1 MSPAAGK
8 GAKEKLWSGR
18 FITGTLAN
26 FTVLVNHYLL
36 MVVMTGYAL
45 VKFSAPEPVAAFCAS
60 VFVVGALFSRIWSG
74 VSMERIGRKKL
85 LVIGAVGE
93 IVFSALYVVVDL
105 LPEMLVLR
113 FVHGFAFGM
122 CSTAL
127 ATIVAAIVPASRK
140 GEGIGYFMLSVTL
153 GAAIGPFIGIF
164 VSNNF
169 GYDVLFVIAFV
180 SALLTLAGALLL
192 KVPSAPAAA
201 IQQEERND
209 LVEEAALASAVD
221 APEDPLRLERESEEA
236 KRQHADFQKSAARA
250 AACGDA
256 PAAGVEIRDAEAA
269 AAGASRAENG
279 KGNGAARLEK
289 DEAPSAAGSA
299 ARKGSWI
306 SRVFEPQVL
315 PISLVAFIVFFTY
328 SSLMTFLTPYS
339 QEIGLSRSASVFFV
353 SYAIVTFV
361 TRPFT
366 GTAFDRKGPR
376 FVMVPAFF
384 ALAAGMAMLGAAQND
399 WILLLSS
406 MFLGYGVG
414 TIQSSGLAMAVR
426 RVPDERLSKANST
439 FYVMLDAGVGIGP
452 VFLGMLVPM
461 IGYRAMYELMAAV
474 ALVGLVVFLV
484 VCRKDLAAGE

>member
-1 MSPAAGK
+1 MSAV
-8 GAKEKLWSGR
+8 AKEKLWSGR

-45 VKFSAPEPVAAFCAS
+45 MKFSAPEPVAAFCAS

-74 VSMERIGRKKL
+74 MTMERIGRKRL

-93 IVFSALYVVVDL
+93 IVFSALYVVMDL

-169 GYDVLFVIAFV
+169 GYDLLFVIAFV

-192 KVPSAPAAA
+192 KVPRASAVA
-201 IQQEERND
+201 IQQEEQDD

-221 APEDPLRLERESEEA
+221 APEDPLRLEREA
-236 KRQHADFQKSAARA
+236 KEIKGERA
-250 AACGDA
+250 A
-256 PAAGVEIRDAEAA
+256 
-269 AAGASRAENG
+269 STS
-279 KGNGAARLEK
+279 KTK
-289 DEAPSAAGSA
+289 D
-299 ARKGSWI
+299 SWL

-339 QEIGLSRSASVFFV
+339 QEIGLSRAASVFFI

-366 GTAFDRKGPR
+366 GTAFDRRGPR

-399 WILLLSS
+399 WIMLLSS

-426 RVPDERLSKANST
+426 RVPDTRLSKANST
-439 FYVMLDAGVGIGP
+439 FYVMLDAGVGLGP
-452 VFLGMLVPM
+452 IFLGMLVPV
-461 IGYRAMYELMAAV
+461 IGYRAMYELMAVV
-474 ALVGLVVFLV
+474 ALLGLVVFLV
-484 VCRKDLAAGE
+484 VCRKDFAPEG

>member
-1 MSPAAGK
+1 MSTV
-8 GAKEKLWSGR
+8 AKEKLWSGR

-45 VKFSAPEPVAAFCAS
+45 MKFSAPEPVAAFCAS

-74 VSMERIGRKKL
+74 MTMERIGRKRL

-93 IVFSALYVVVDL
+93 IAFSALYVVVDL

-169 GYDVLFVIAFV
+169 GYDVLFIIAFV
-180 SALLTLAGALLL
+180 SALLTLVGALLL
-192 KVPSAPAAA
+192 KVPRASAVA
-201 IQQEERND
+201 IQQEEQDD

-221 APEDPLRLERESEEA
+221 APENPLRLEREA
-236 KRQHADFQKSAARA
+236 KETKGERA
-250 AACGDA
+250 A
-256 PAAGVEIRDAEAA
+256 
-269 AAGASRAENG
+269 STS
-279 KGNGAARLEK
+279 KTK
-289 DEAPSAAGSA
+289 D
-299 ARKGSWI
+299 SWLY
-306 SRVFEPQVL
+306 RVFEPQVL

-339 QEIGLSRSASVFFV
+339 QEIGLSRAASVFFI

-366 GTAFDRKGPR
+366 GTAFDRRGPR

-399 WILLLSS
+399 WIMLLSS

-426 RVPDERLSKANST
+426 RVPDTRLSKANST
-439 FYVMLDAGVGIGP
+439 FYVMLDAGVGLGP
-452 VFLGMLVPM
+452 IFLGMLVPV
-461 IGYRAMYELMAAV
+461 IGYRAMYELMAVV
-474 ALVGLVVFLV
+474 ALLGLVVFLV
-484 VCRKDLAAGE
+484 VCRKDFAPGE

>member
-1 MSPAAGK
+1 MSTV
-8 GAKEKLWSGR
+8 AKEKLWSGR

-45 VKFSAPEPVAAFCAS
+45 MKFSAPEPVAAFCAS

-74 VSMERIGRKKL
+74 MTMERIGRKRL

-93 IVFSALYVVVDL
+93 IVFSALYMVMDL

-169 GYDVLFVIAFV
+169 GYDVLFIIAFV
-180 SALLTLAGALLL
+180 SALLTLVGALLL
-192 KVPSAPAAA
+192 KVPRASAVA
-201 IQQEERND
+201 IQQEEQDD

-221 APEDPLRLERESEEA
+221 APEDPLRLEREAKEA
-236 KRQHADFQKSAARA
+236 KGGRA
-250 AACGDA
+250 AS
-256 PAAGVEIRDAEAA
+256 
-269 AAGASRAENG
+269 AS
-279 KGNGAARLEK
+279 KTK
-289 DEAPSAAGSA
+289 D
-299 ARKGSWI
+299 SWL

-339 QEIGLSRSASVFFV
+339 QEIGLSRAASVFFI

-366 GTAFDRKGPR
+366 GTAFDRRGSR

-399 WILLLSS
+399 WIMLLSS

-426 RVPDERLSKANST
+426 RVSDTQLSKANST
-439 FYVMLDAGVGIGP
+439 FYVMLDAGVGLGP
-452 VFLGMLVPM
+452 IFLGMLVPV
-461 IGYRAMYELMAAV
+461 IGYRAMYELMAVV
-474 ALVGLVVFLV
+474 ALLGLVVFLV
-484 VCRKDLAAGE
+484 VCRKDFAPGE

>member
-1 MSPAAGK
+1 MSAA
-8 GAKEKLWSGR
+8 AKEKLWSGR

-74 VSMERIGRKKL
+74 MAMERIGRKRL

-93 IVFSALYVVVDL
+93 IVFSALYVVMGL

-169 GYDVLFVIAFV
+169 GYDVLFVMAFV
-180 SALLTLAGALLL
+180 SALLTLVGALLL

-201 IQQEERND
+201 IQQEEQDD

-221 APEDPLRLERESEEA
+221 APEDPLRLEREA
-236 KRQHADFQKSAARA
+236 KETEGERA
-250 AACGDA
+250 AAT
-256 PAAGVEIRDAEAA
+256 
-269 AAGASRAENG
+269 AS
-279 KGNGAARLEK
+279 KSK
-289 DEAPSAAGSA
+289 S
-299 ARKGSWI
+299 SWL

-328 SSLMTFLTPYS
+328 SSLMTFLTPYA
-339 QEIGLSRSASVFFV
+339 QEIGLSQAASVFFV
-353 SYAIVTFV
+353 SYAVVTFI

-426 RVPDERLSKANST
+426 RVSDTQLSKANST
-439 FYVMLDAGVGIGP
+439 FYVMLDAGVGLGP
-452 VFLGMLVPM
+452 IFLGMLVPA

-474 ALVGLVVFLV
+474 ALLGLVVFLV
-484 VCRKDLAAGE
+484 VCRKDFAPEE

>member
-1 MSPAAGK
+1 MSTA
-8 GAKEKLWSGR
+8 AKEKLWSGR

-45 VKFSAPEPVAAFCAS
+45 MKFSAPEPVAAFCAS

-74 VSMERIGRKKL
+74 MTMERVGRKRL

-93 IVFSALYVVVDL
+93 IVFSALYVVMDL

-169 GYDVLFVIAFV
+169 GYDVLFIIAFV
-180 SALLTLAGALLL
+180 SALLTLVGALLL
-192 KVPSAPAAA
+192 KVPRASAVA
-201 IQQEERND
+201 IQQEEQDD
-209 LVEEAALASAVD
+209 LVEEVALASAVD
-221 APEDPLRLERESEEA
+221 APENPLRLEREAKEA
-236 KRQHADFQKSAARA
+236 EGERA
-250 AACGDA
+250 AVSC
-256 PAAGVEIRDAEAA
+256 EAA
-269 AAGASRAENG
+269 KPTSETSVHARLCDEASEGTTAESVAAKDAVKGSRRKAADEGGG
-279 KGNGAARLEK
+279 KG
-289 DEAPSAAGSA
+289 SAGRGSA
-299 ARKGSWI
+299 QKGSWL

-339 QEIGLSRSASVFFV
+339 QEIGLSRAASVFFI

-399 WILLLSS
+399 WIMLLSS

-426 RVPDERLSKANST
+426 RVPDTRLSKANST
-439 FYVMLDAGVGIGP
+439 FYVMLDAGVGLGP
-452 VFLGMLVPM
+452 IFLGMLVPV
-461 IGYRAMYELMAAV
+461 IGYRAMYELMAVV
-474 ALVGLVVFLV
+474 ALLGLVVFLV
-484 VCRKDLAAGE
+484 VCRKDFAPGE

>member
-1 MSPAAGK
+1 MSAA
-8 GAKEKLWSGR
+8 AKEKLWSGR

-45 VKFSAPEPVAAFCAS
+45 MKFSAPEPVAAFCAS

-74 VSMERIGRKKL
+74 MTMERIGRKRL

-93 IVFSALYVVVDL
+93 IVFSALYVVMDL

-169 GYDVLFVIAFV
+169 GYDVLFIIAFV
-180 SALLTLAGALLL
+180 SALLTLVGALLL
-192 KVPSAPAAA
+192 KVPRASAVA
-201 IQQEERND
+201 IQQEEQDD

-221 APEDPLRLERESEEA
+221 APEDPLRLEREA
-236 KRQHADFQKSAARA
+236 KETKGERA
-250 AACGDA
+250 AS
-256 PAAGVEIRDAEAA
+256 
-269 AAGASRAENG
+269 AS
-279 KGNGAARLEK
+279 KTK
-289 DEAPSAAGSA
+289 D
-299 ARKGSWI
+299 SWL

-339 QEIGLSRSASVFFV
+339 QEIGLSRAASVFFI

-366 GTAFDRKGPR
+366 GTAFDRRGPR

-399 WILLLSS
+399 WIMLLSS

-426 RVPDERLSKANST
+426 RVSDTQLSKANST
-439 FYVMLDAGVGIGP
+439 FYVMLDAGVGLGP
-452 VFLGMLVPM
+452 IFLGMLVPV
-461 IGYRAMYELMAAV
+461 IGYRAMYELMAVV
-474 ALVGLVVFLV
+474 ALLGLVVFLV
-484 VCRKDLAAGE
+484 VCRKDFAPGE